1 MWITVC
7 FKLRNA
13 DIHDNK
19 EITTMWSR
27 CPICKSSFEVD
38 AGMFSKFVQCPSCK
52 QQFMAELTFEPP
64 TDVVNND
71 SQMQKQ
77 PPAESKTQLLQQ
89 EAIARIAS
97 IAEKIKELQ
106 PLIDHA
112 LQNSSNE
119 SSTKL
124 IIDRV
129 LQDALGYDIHDILM
143 EKNIQGK
150 KADYVL
156 SVQGKPVLVL
166 EAKRIGLEL
175 KEQQVIQ
182 ATSYGAYSG
191 IKWALLTN
199 LRVWKLYYINFDAG
213 KITPELILEIDL
225 RDGLSKEEASYFYM
239 FSKHGMENQGF
250 LEKMRLKVKAL
261 CRENLLTALLSE
273 AVISQLCKTL
283 TEMSQCRLTDVDI
296 RKAVELQLVKST

>member
-27 CPICKSSFEVD
+27 CPVCKSSFEVD

-97 IAEKIKELQ
+97 IAEKIKEVKLEEITKEIK
-106 PLIDHA
+106 IDFSAKKVEIELDQNALKQVHA
-112 LQNSSNE
+112 GTQTIARYRSQGRFLRGQS
-119 SSTKL
+119 
-124 IIDRV
+124 
-129 LQDALGYDIHDILM
+129 IL
-143 EKNIQGK
+143 
-150 KADYVL
+150 
-156 SVQGKPVLVL
+156 
-166 EAKRIGLEL
+166 
-175 KEQQVIQ
+175 
-182 ATSYGAYSG
+182 
-191 IKWALLTN
+191 
-199 LRVWKLYYINFDAG
+199 
-213 KITPELILEIDL
+213 DL
-225 RDGLSKEEASYFYM
+225 WRRMDHYTLDS
-239 FSKHGMENQGF
+239 FS
-250 LEKMRLKVKAL
+250 
-261 CRENLLTALLSE
+261 
-273 AVISQLCKTL
+273 
-283 TEMSQCRLTDVDI
+283 
-296 RKAVELQLVKST
+296 

>member
-1 MWITVC
+1 
-7 FKLRNA
+7 
-13 DIHDNK
+13 
-19 EITTMWSR
+19 
-27 CPICKSSFEVD
+27 
-38 AGMFSKFVQCPSCK
+38 MFSKFVQCPNCK

-64 TDVVNND
+64 SDNVVNE
-71 SQMQKQ
+71 SVQIQKQ
-77 PPAESKTQLLQQ
+77 PPAESKTKAQLLQQ
-89 EAIARIAS
+89 EAITKIAS
-97 IAEKIKELQ
+97 ISEKIKELQ
-106 PLIDHA
+106 PLIEHA

-199 LRVWKLYYINFDAG
+199 LRVWKLYYINFEEG

-250 LEKMRLKVKAL
+250 LEKMRQKVKAL
-261 CRENLLTALLSE
+261 CRENLLAALFSE

-283 TEMSQCRLTDVDI
+283 TEISQCRLTEADI
-296 RKAVELQLVKST
+296 RKAVELQLIKSA